1 MKINKDLVDA
11 VLMLSVI
18 SLVLIGTTKF
28 DDESSKTIVMAAVGF
43 LAVGA
48 LVLRVLVSRNSSD
61 NSEHSH

>member
-48 LVLRVLVSRNSSD
+48 LVLRVLVSRNSSGK
-61 NSEHSH
+61 SEHSH

>member
-1 MKINKDLVDA
+1 
-11 VLMLSVI
+11 MLSVI

-48 LVLRVLVSRNSSD
+48 LVLRVLVSRNSSGK
-61 NSEHSH
+61 SEHSH

>member
-43 LAVGA
+43 LAVIA
-48 LVLRVLVSRNSSD
+48 LVLRVLVSRNSSG

>member
-43 LAVGA
+43 LAVIA
-48 LVLRVLVSRNSSD
+48 LVLRVLVSRNSSGK
-61 NSEHSH
+61 SEHSH

>member
-1 MKINKDLVDA
+1 
-11 VLMLSVI
+11 MLSVI

-43 LAVGA
+43 LAVIA
-48 LVLRVLVSRNSSD
+48 LVLRVLVSRNSSG